1 MNFAVLS
8 VVALSSV
15 QAIQL
20 DVVDAMDRDNDHFRP
35 WYEVAGVDPGQ
46 ADSWGGGPRDDDPE
60 GNDRWVN
67 RATTPSEDQ
76 YFASNAYTAKSAVD
90 KMTDLWSMME
100 PQEGILQTPAPILWN
115 GIDNLFIENA
125 NGSFCIFSDEMEI
138 YREKVTHV
146 QGVVA
151 KVAWEPVGDH
161 GFTGIYAEGSDQVI
175 LRLSQTSN
183 LTKDS
188 EGLHPSMALK
198 FLYDGI
204 LSTNIVAMQRA
215 FAPTDSWDFFKE
227 PMSNRVNPFEE
238 GSIVSETLGKKL
250 NEGSP

>member
-20 DVVDAMDRDNDHFRP
+20 DVISATTRDDGHFTP
-35 WYEVAGVDPGQ
+35 WWEAASVDPGQ
-46 ADSWGGGPRDDDPE
+46 ADSWGGGPRDEDPNGDGRLVNNALTPADD
-60 GNDRWVN
+60 
-67 RATTPSEDQ
+67 Q
-76 YFASNAYTAKSAVD
+76 FFASNAYMAKSAVD
-90 KMTDLWSMME
+90 KMTDLWSMADST
-100 PQEGILQTPAPILWN
+100 PGNLQTPAPILWN
-115 GIDNLFIENA
+115 EFERLFIENS

-138 YREKVTHV
+138 YREKVTHI

-161 GFTGIYAEGSDQVI
+161 GFTGVYAEGHDQVVM
-175 LRLSQTSN
+175 RLSQTSN
-183 LTKDS
+183 LTDDS
-188 EGLHPSMALK
+188 TGLHPSVAFK

-204 LSTNIVAMQRA
+204 LSTNIVAMPRS
-215 FAPTDSWDFFKE
+215 FAPLDSWDFFAE

-238 GSIVSETLGKKL
+238 GSIESQTI
-250 NEGSP
+250 